1 MYYGRVKRLD
11 HQALSQNRLL
21 SVLSPRVLESL
32 SPFAEAVSFNR
43 GDILAHAAD
52 KIEYCYFPT
61 NGMISLVSGTSEGDA
76 VEIAYVGSEDFVG
89 FLILF
94 GKDKMLY
101 DAFAQSGSKCIAIEA
116 MAIVKLFDRS
126 IEFRTAMLRFS
137 YVIIRQFTQTC
148 VCNHF
153 HTIESRICR
162 WLTVMS
168 ERTGGVQL
176 DITQEFL
183 SVMLGVQRTSIS
195 PVTAELQRAEII
207 RYSRGMIEIL
217 DPVQLKEM
225 ACECYAIVTDEQDH
239 FLAELNLRTTGRLR
253 TFRSGR

>member
-1 MYYGRVKRLD
+1 MYYGRVNRLD
-11 HQALSQNRLL
+11 PQALTQNKLL
-21 SVLSPRVLESL
+21 SVLSPSVLKSL

-43 GDILAHAAD
+43 GDVLAHAGD

-61 NGMISLVSGTSEGDA
+61 NGMISLVSGTSAGEG
-76 VEIAYVGSEDFVG
+76 VELAYVGSEGFVG

-101 DAFAQSGSKCIAIEA
+101 DALAQSGSKCIAIES

-162 WLTVMS
+162 WLTVMN
-168 ERTGGVQL
+168 ERSGDKKL
-176 DITQEFL
+176 DLTQEFL
-183 SVMLGVQRTSIS
+183 SLMLGVQRTSIG
-195 PVTAELQRAEII
+195 PIAIGLQRQGLI
-207 RYSRGMIEIL
+207 RYSRGTVEIL
-217 DPVQLKEM
+217 DPVRLKEM
-225 ACECYAIVTDEQDH
+225 A
-239 FLAELNLRTTGRLR
+239 
-253 TFRSGR
+253 